1 MLASKGKIPE
11 VFLRGCGVPDELI
24 VQLPAII
31 GSMEPIQFYSCFIS
45 YSSDDDAF
53 ARRLYTRLRAEKL
66 RVWFAPEDMKGGE
79 KIAPQIERAIQVYD
93 RTLLI
98 LSDKSMK
105 SEWVQREIER
115 AREKEKR
122 GGKNVLFPIALV
134 AIDAIKAWKC
144 LDTDTGEDLAKT
156 VRAYHIP
163 DFSQWKQEDAFE
175 KAGVEVAH
183 LSEDDLAAWH
193 ALARETSQKLFAEDV
208 EGGKALLEEALAVQ

>member
-1 MLASKGKIPE
+1 MITH
-11 VFLRGCGVPDELI
+11 
-24 VQLPAII
+24 LPSII

-53 ARRLYTRLRAEKL
+53 ARRLHARLTAEKL
-66 RVWFAPEDMKGGE
+66 RVWFAPKDMRSGE
-79 KIAPQIERAIQVYD
+79 IVREQIDRAIQMYD
-93 RTLLI
+93 RTLLL
-98 LSDKSMK
+98 LSEKSMT
-105 SEWVQREIER
+105 SEWVKREIER

-134 AIDAIKAWKC
+134 PIDAIKAWEC

-175 KAGVEVAH
+175 KAFG
-183 LSEDDLAAWH
+183 DLMRDLRAG
-193 ALARETSQKLFAEDV
+193 SD
-208 EGGKALLEEALAVQ
+208 EAT